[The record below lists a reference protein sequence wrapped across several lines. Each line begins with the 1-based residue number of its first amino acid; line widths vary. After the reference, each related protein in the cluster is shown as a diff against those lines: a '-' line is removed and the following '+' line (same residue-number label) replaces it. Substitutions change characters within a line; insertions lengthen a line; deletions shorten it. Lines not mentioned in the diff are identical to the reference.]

1 MCVVRLDLHKYC
13 PSDGSSDDFHLH
25 KKIKASP
32 RFGVSKWEQ
41 LESWMTLI
49 NSFSVPKRKT
59 TEERKE
65 KRKGREWRVLL
76 SVERMYEDEA
86 THDSLDYS
94 FQTMIKAR
102 WNMKKSTKLNFS
114 TLSATTEANCVN
126 SMSRAAPCNSRS
138 AGSEPVP
145 FLHGRRRCGALR
157 CLPCSGA
164 AEWVRASW
172 Q

>member
-114 TLSATTEANCVN
+114 TLSADHRSKLCEQHEQ
-126 SMSRAAPCNSRS
+126 SRS
-138 AGSEPVP
+138 VQQSVS
-145 FLHGRRRCGALR
+145 RQ
-157 CLPCSGA
+157 
-164 AEWVRASW
+164 RASSLPAR
-172 Q
+172 